1 MPRKHQ
7 CLHRMAT
14 VPVQVRIPEETVK
27 EIDRLGVE
35 GRFTSISEVI
45 ETIVVLYRERTH
57 AGFL

>member
-1 MPRKHQ
+1 
-7 CLHRMAT
+7 MAT